1 MGALVETVHVVAGES
16 AVAEGDAGEPGGGAN
31 LGGGEG
37 LVSGTSFLRPLDL
50 PFVTVA
56 AALENLWEREQR
68 GGFVTVGAGAHMGRP
83 AVANG
88 VGRVRVVMR
97 HRWGRAG
104 SSLPME
110 LEIAPW
116 SDSRPVTRLELVA
129 GRRVRATRRYFLAG
143 HLVLDAIIEELTS
156 QAVRR
161 QPTA

>member
-1 MGALVETVHVVAGES
+1 MGALVETVHVVPGES
-16 AVAEGDAGEPGGGAN
+16 AVPKGDAGEPGGGAN

-37 LVSGTSFLRPLDL
+37 LVSGTSFLRLVDL
-50 PFVTVA
+50 PFATVA
-56 AALENLWEREQR
+56 AALESLWEREQR
-68 GGFVTVGAGAHMGRP
+68 GGFVTVGTGAHVGRP
-83 AVANG
+83 EVANG
-88 VGRVRVVMR
+88 IGRVRVIMER
-97 HRWGRAG
+97 RWGRIS

-156 QAVRR
+156 QVVRR